1 MKNFIS
7 HIKSLSLWVRLAYML
22 LFLLLLSFVRVILL
36 LVIGGQFLTLLI
48 TGADNKNLRS
58 FGQSLA
64 SWIFQTMQFLT
75 FNSDTK
81 PFPFADWPA
90 AMPSDGFSIADVSSG
105 SSEDNVAEAQDES
118 DIPSFTSTDIDDSN
132 KSK

>member
-1 MKNFIS
+1 
-7 HIKSLSLWVRLAYML
+7 ML

-118 DIPSFTSTDIDDSN
+118 DIPSFTSTDIDDSD
-132 KSK
+132 KTK

>member
-105 SSEDNVAEAQDES
+105 SSEDNVAQAQDES

>member
-1 MKNFIS
+1 
-7 HIKSLSLWVRLAYML
+7 ML

-90 AMPSDGFSIADVSSG
+90 AMPSGGFSIADVSSG
-105 SSEDNVAEAQDES
+105 SSENNVVQDES
-118 DIPSFTSTDIDDSN
+118 DIPSFTSTDIDDSD
-132 KSK
+132 KTK

>member
-1 MKNFIS
+1 LKNFIS

-105 SSEDNVAEAQDES
+105 SSEDNVAQAQDES

>member
-90 AMPSDGFSIADVSSG
+90 AMPSDGFSIADVLSG
-105 SSEDNVAEAQDES
+105 SSEDNVAQAQDES

>member
-105 SSEDNVAEAQDES
+105 LSEDNVAQAQDES

>member
-1 MKNFIS
+1 
-7 HIKSLSLWVRLAYML
+7 ML

>member
-64 SWIFQTMQFLT
+64 SWILQIMQFLT
-75 FNSDTK
+75 FNSNSK
-81 PFPFADWPA
+81 PFPFDDWPN
-90 AMPSDGFSIADVSSG
+90 SVLSEGFSID
-105 SSEDNVAEAQDES
+105 DEPSVTVNDYEPVDDS
-118 DIPSFTSTDIDDSN
+118 DIQYF
-132 KSK
+132 KS

>member
-81 PFPFADWPA
+81 PFPFSDWPV

-105 SSEDNVAEAQDES
+105 SSENNIVQDES
-118 DIPSFTSTDIDDSN
+118 DIPSFTSTDIDDSD
-132 KSK
+132 KTK